1 MSIRMEE
8 IFGKV
13 TKIFV
18 FLPFKLENN
27 DQMKKISLL
36 LMALFAVICVR
47 AQIATNIYWVQFT
60 DKNDSP
66 YSIDNPEAFL
76 SQRAL
81 ERRARLGIAID
92 EYDIPVNPQYL
103 QGVADCGAQLLNP
116 TKWLN
121 GVTVYT
127 DSQSVVE
134 AINALPYVQTVR
146 ECPNNPEAQEMKERW
161 MAAEMVPT
169 ASRSMAARGFYGG
182 AETQVYQLRVNEL
195 HDMGFDGTGVVIA
208 VLDGGFINTENHSC
222 FDNMREEGRLLGVRD
237 FVYGSTSVY
246 SQGTHGTSCLSTIGA
261 YDPNNMVGTAP
272 KASFYLLHTEDGE
285 GENIVEEYNWVS
297 GAEYADSVGVDICS
311 TSLGYIDF
319 EMPQW
324 DHPVEH
330 FDGHTAPM
338 TIGAEIAAT
347 RGIICTN
354 SAGNEYGGYCTLGI
368 PADAEHILTVG
379 AVDRDGNRADFSST
393 GPTYDGRIKPDVMA
407 MGEGTCVA
415 TGYPGWMNYYNGSGT
430 SFSNP
435 VLAGAVACLRQARPE
450 ASVQEICDAVRMA
463 SNRAD
468 NPDNEYGYGIPDFVL
483 ALELTPLHVD
493 TFVEQNEIIDIY
505 PNPSN
510 GNVQFRMKEGYK
522 AEINVF
528 DAMGRHLKYY
538 HFNGLNH
545 TSLEHFINGLNNGVY
560 FIKADSELGSQ
571 TLKLVITN

>member
-1 MSIRMEE
+1 
-8 IFGKV
+8 
-13 TKIFV
+13 
-18 FLPFKLENN
+18 
-27 DQMKKISLL
+27 MKKISLL

-272 KASFYLLHTEDGE
+272 KASF
-285 GENIVEEYNWVS
+285 
-297 GAEYADSVGVDICS
+297 
-311 TSLGYIDF
+311 
-319 EMPQW
+319 
-324 DHPVEH
+324 
-330 FDGHTAPM
+330 
-338 TIGAEIAAT
+338 
-347 RGIICTN
+347 
-354 SAGNEYGGYCTLGI
+354 
-368 PADAEHILTVG
+368 
-379 AVDRDGNRADFSST
+379 
-393 GPTYDGRIKPDVMA
+393 
-407 MGEGTCVA
+407 
-415 TGYPGWMNYYNGSGT
+415 
-430 SFSNP
+430 
-435 VLAGAVACLRQARPE
+435 
-450 ASVQEICDAVRMA
+450 
-463 SNRAD
+463 
-468 NPDNEYGYGIPDFVL
+468 
-483 ALELTPLHVD
+483 
-493 TFVEQNEIIDIY
+493 
-505 PNPSN
+505 
-510 GNVQFRMKEGYK
+510 
-522 AEINVF
+522 
-528 DAMGRHLKYY
+528 
-538 HFNGLNH
+538 
-545 TSLEHFINGLNNGVY
+545 
-560 FIKADSELGSQ
+560 
-571 TLKLVITN
+571 